1 MIATLRMLSRCCIT
15 PLYHVDVRCPRC
27 GGQSVRRSS
36 RVGAFERLISSLYV
50 YPFRCQRCSHRFR
63 ALNWGHRYPHPKGE
77 RRDYERVA
85 VRLPARLTAGTESAD
100 AETTDL
106 SVSGC
111 AVRTDARF
119 PPGTEVRFTVKL
131 GASGGTVE
139 IAEAVVRAINEGR
152 VSLQFVHVGVDEQ
165 RRLAEYIQGVALP
178 ISGGRPGRRPS
189 FPIEVVLV
197 AVAGLLVI
205 FLILSMVTRIGITV
219 R

>member
-100 AETTDL
+100 AETTHL

-119 PPGTEVRFTVKL
+119 PPGTEGRVTGKL
-131 GASGGTVE
+131 GASGG
-139 IAEAVVRAINEGR
+139 AGGDGRA
-152 VSLQFVHVGVDEQ
+152 
-165 RRLAEYIQGVALP
+165 
-178 ISGGRPGRRPS
+178 GGGGPPPGRRRP
-189 FPIEVVLV
+189 
-197 AVAGLLVI
+197 
-205 FLILSMVTRIGITV
+205 
-219 R
+219 

>member
-36 RVGAFERLISSLYV
+36 RVGAFERLISIIYV
-50 YPFRCQRCSHRFR
+50 YPFRCPRCTHRFR

-77 RRDYERVA
+77 RRDNERVM
-85 VRLPARLTAGTESAD
+85 VRLPARLTAGTETAA

-119 PPGTEVRFTVKL
+119 PPGTEVRFTVQL
-131 GASGGTVE
+131 GAAGRSVE
-139 IAEAVVRAINEGR
+139 IAEAVVRASHEGR

-165 RRLAEYIQGVALP
+165 RQLAEYINAVALP
-178 ISGGRPGRRPS
+178 ISGGRPARRPRLS
-189 FPIEVVLV
+189 IEVVVV

-205 FLILSMVTRIGITV
+205 FLILSMVTHIGSPA

>member
-50 YPFRCQRCSHRFR
+50 YPFRCQRCTHRFR
-63 ALNWGHRYPHPKGE
+63 ALNWGHRYPRPKGE
-77 RRDYERVA
+77 RRDYERVV
-85 VRLPARLTAGTESAD
+85 VRLPARLTAGTETAA

-119 PPGTEVRFTVKL
+119 PPGTEVRFTVQL

-139 IAEAVVRAINEGR
+139 IAEAGGRALHEGPGRPPVVP
-152 VSLQFVHVGVDEQ
+152 LGVEEQ
-165 RRLAEYIQGVALP
+165 RRGPGDIP
-178 ISGGRPGRRPS
+178 GGAPPGRGGPARP
-189 FPIEVVLV
+189 P
-197 AVAGLLVI
+197 AA
-205 FLILSMVTRIGITV
+205 LSLR
-219 R
+219 